1 MHSILRTS
9 LLLAGAVLLLDGAV
23 ARAVDFQNMTVKV
36 PFPFVVRDKTLP
48 AGRYLL
54 QRDDSNTSLLL
65 IRNENGR
72 QVGSFVLTNVAAGH
86 DPEGD
91 KACLAFTRQGDTY
104 RLSNVWE
111 SRDDGI
117 SVIGKTQE
125 PARQ

>member
-1 MHSILRTS
+1 MNRILRTS
-9 LLLAGAVLLLDGAV
+9 LLLAGAVLLLDSAA

-48 AGRYLL
+48 AGQYLL
-54 QRDDSNTSLLL
+54 QRDESNTSLLL
-65 IRNENGR
+65 IRNENGHH
-72 QVGSFVLTNVAAGH
+72 VGSFVLTNVAGGH

-117 SVIGKTQE
+117 SVIGKKQE